1 MAEMRTAF
9 EKTDYRLTRRK
20 PMEPSET
27 HPIGRPQPLLNCRP
41 GKGVGIQ
48 CSRAEYREW
57 RGLWRREPRC
67 DRVPGRAQPRAWRRW
82 RSAEPSVIVL
92 GKTAAELSI
101 QEEWLKLSRIKSHAV
116 PLSYPSRTAGLQKRS
131 RVTVESQSALALRA
145 M

>member
-67 DRVPGRAQPRAWRRW
+67 DGARPRPASTLEPGGGGAR
-82 RSAEPSVIVL
+82 
-92 GKTAAELSI
+92 LSP
-101 QEEWLKLSRIKSHAV
+101 A
-116 PLSYPSRTAGLQKRS
+116 
-131 RVTVESQSALALRA
+131 
-145 M
+145 